1 MLSLAKYK
9 ELEDL
14 DSVILDT
21 YLPTGKRTTQLIYG
35 RIVSNPFTKSK
46 IPIFPGFNMTINEV
60 PPGNGNGA
68 HIHKN
73 TEVFLFLDG
82 EWEIGYG
89 YDATEKE
96 VLEGGDL
103 IVVPAYECRT
113 YHNVG
118 RTPGHILTILAGE
131 SWVQFDKKVVE
142 DARKFGAVCDDWGTL
157 THDLEGRPIV
167 NLNADHGKD
176 FRLKEDFVVTSS
188 EDMGKNTFRQTG
200 QPGKLKMPFVRN
212 GVYFS

>member
-1 MLSLAKYK
+1 VLLFKK
-9 ELEDL
+9 
-14 DSVILDT
+14 VFIVFI
-21 YLPTGKRTTQLIYG
+21 YL
-35 RIVSNPFTKSK
+35 V
-46 IPIFPGFNMTINEV
+46 V
-60 PPGNGNGA
+60 
-68 HIHKN
+68 
-73 TEVFLFLDG
+73 
-82 EWEIGYG
+82 
-89 YDATEKE
+89 
-96 VLEGGDL
+96 EGGDL

-167 NLNADHGKD
+167 NLNAEHGKD
-176 FRLKEDFVVTSS
+176 FKLKEEFVVTSA

-200 QPGKLKMPFVRN
+200 QLGKLKMPSIPEGIRLEMVTVPKDTCARVQLTSLFISIVVVKGQGLVQGIQILN
-212 GVYFS
+212 TWDTAHLTYVQGVSEPEIRLEGLGDGANTFLIVYSDGQET